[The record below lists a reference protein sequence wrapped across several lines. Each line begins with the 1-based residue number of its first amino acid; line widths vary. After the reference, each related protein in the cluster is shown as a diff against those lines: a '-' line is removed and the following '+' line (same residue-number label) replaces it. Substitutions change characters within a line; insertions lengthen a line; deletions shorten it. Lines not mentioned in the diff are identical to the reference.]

1 MHTQANL
8 QQLDSELEQLLKLDE
23 AARKL
28 DEVPKFGSMT
38 IAGLRAELGEVERF
52 SNYNQVVAYAGL
64 DLTVK
69 ESGKWKGQMK
79 LSKRGSGRLRR
90 LLYMAALVSLR
101 LKGSAF
107 GAYYRE
113 LKRRGLKGRSALLAV
128 MRKLLITAY
137 SLLKSGGTYEP
148 TRVWAGAKTAM
159 KELEMVKAAS

>member
-1 MHTQANL
+1 M
-8 QQLDSELEQLLKLDE
+8 
-23 AARKL
+23 
-28 DEVPKFGSMT
+28 V
-38 IAGLRAELGEVERF
+38 LRAELGDVQRF
-52 SNYNQVVAYAGL
+52 AGL
-64 DLTVK
+64 DQAVAYVGLDLQVK

-101 LKGSAF
+101 LKDSAF

-113 LKRRGLKGRSALLAV
+113 LKKRGLKGRSALMAV

-148 TRVWAGAKTAM
+148 TRVWAGAKLAM